1 MYGFDI
7 EEIYKLIDEEAQ
19 DEEPDDPFW
28 DVIKHTKLDDEEI
41 VDLPVIVR
49 KKPKVIGMICKSC
62 KDDYPFSE
70 SNEDDGTFTCWG
82 CRNVKL

>member
-1 MYGFDI
+1 MYGFDY
-7 EEIYKLIDEEAQ
+7 EELYKQLEELADQ
-19 DEEPDDPFW
+19 EEPDDPFW
-28 DVIKHTKLDDEEI
+28 DVVKNTKLDDEI

-49 KKPKVIGMICKSC
+49 KKPKAIGMICKSC
-62 KDDYPFSE
+62 KDDYPCSE